1 MQTICYE
8 EGRIFARRVSTSV
21 RKSALIIAAVTIAV
35 GLAAGAAMAQSVQE
49 LLDKAPQLQ
58 FEVASIKL
66 VQVSS
71 NGPMRVGLMNTPD
84 GFTTENAT
92 LQMLITYAYA
102 IQNYQIQGGP
112 SFLTSDHYN
121 IDAKMDEA
129 TAEVLKKMA
138 TNEERNAARQK
149 MMQALLADR
158 FHLTIHKES
167 KEMPIYNLV
176 VGKNGTKMAEAKPL
190 PPPDPN
196 APKGD
201 TATAKGDGS
210 GPGKFGPGPGR
221 GGPSMMMS
229 GGRGG
234 AMTLTASSM
243 PMSSLVRM
251 LSGSLGRPVI
261 DKTGLTAS
269 YDFKLE
275 YTRDDVGVAPALGGG
290 GGGGDG
296 APPVPAADSSGPTL
310 FTAVQ
315 EQLGLKLESTK
326 GPVEIVVID
335 RAEKPSDN

>member
-1 MQTICYE
+1 
-8 EGRIFARRVSTSV
+8 
-21 RKSALIIAAVTIAV
+21 
-35 GLAAGAAMAQSVQE
+35 MAQTTQE
-49 LLDKAPQLQ
+49 LLDKAPQLE

-66 VQVSS
+66 VQVNSG
-71 NGPMRVGLMNTPD
+71 GPMRIGLMNTPD

-92 LQMLITYAYA
+92 LQMMITYAYA

-112 SFLTSDHYN
+112 GFMTSDHYN

-129 TAEVLKKMA
+129 TADILKKMS

-149 MMQALLADR
+149 MVQGLLADR

-176 VGKNGTKMAEAKPL
+176 VAKNGIKMTEAKPL

-201 TATAKGDGS
+201 TATAKGDGG

-221 GGPSMMMS
+221 GGPSMFMS

-234 AMTLTASSM
+234 AMTLTATSM
-243 PMSSLVRM
+243 PMLSLVRM
-251 LSGSLGRPVI
+251 LSGTLGRPVI
-261 DKTGLTAS
+261 DKTGLTAT

-275 YTRDDVGVAPALGGG
+275 YTRDDLVAGPAPGG

-296 APPVPAADSSGPTL
+296 APPVPAAESSGPTL

-326 GPVEIVVID
+326 GPVQIIVID

>member
-1 MQTICYE
+1 MQTICDE
-8 EGRIFARRVSTSV
+8 EGRSLARRVRTTV
-21 RKSALIIAAVTIAV
+21 RKSVLSIAAVMVAI
-35 GLAAGAAMAQSVQE
+35 GLAAGAAMAQTAQE

-58 FEVASIKL
+58 YEVASIKL
-66 VQVSS
+66 VQV
-71 NGPMRVGLMNTPD
+71 NAGGPMRIGLMNTPD
-84 GFTTENAT
+84 GFTSENAT
-92 LQMLITYAYA
+92 LQMMITYAYA
-102 IQNYQIQGGP
+102 IQNYQLQGGP
-112 SFLTSDHYN
+112 SFMTSDHYN

-149 MMQALLADR
+149 MMQALLVER

-176 VGKNGTKMAEAKPL
+176 LGKNGVKMTEAKPL
-190 PPPDPN
+190 PPIDPN
-196 APKGD
+196 APKPDPG
-201 TATAKGDGS
+201 AVAKL
-210 GPGKFGPGPGR
+210 PGGGR
-221 GGPSMMMS
+221 GPSMMMS

-234 AMTLTASSM
+234 AMTLTATSM
-243 PMSSLVRM
+243 PMSSLIRM

-261 DKTGLTAS
+261 DKTGLTAN

-275 YTRDDVGVAPALGGG
+275 YTRDDLGAGVAPALGPAG

-326 GPVEIVVID
+326 GPVEIIVID

>member
-1 MQTICYE
+1 MQTICCE
-8 EGRIFARRVSTSV
+8 SGPSLARRVRTSV
-21 RKSALIIAAVTIAV
+21 RKSALSIAAVTIAI
-35 GLAAGAAMAQSVQE
+35 GLAAGAAKAQTTQE

-66 VQVSS
+66 VQVNS
-71 NGPMRVGLMNTPD
+71 NGPTRIGLMNTPD

-176 VGKNGTKMAEAKPL
+176 VGKGGVKMTEAKPL
-190 PPPDPN
+190 PPPDAN
-196 APKGD
+196 APKSD
-201 TATAKGDGS
+201 TATAKADGG
-210 GPGKFGPGPGR
+210 GPPKFGPGGGR
-221 GGPSMMMS
+221 GGPGMMMS

-251 LSGSLGRPVI
+251 LSGSVGRPVI
-261 DKTGLTAS
+261 DKTGLTAN

-275 YTRDDVGVAPALGGG
+275 YTRDDLVAGPGLGG

-296 APPVPAADSSGPTL
+296 APPVPAAESSGPTL

-315 EQLGLKLESTK
+315 EQLGLKLESAK

>member
-1 MQTICYE
+1 
-8 EGRIFARRVSTSV
+8 
-21 RKSALIIAAVTIAV
+21 
-35 GLAAGAAMAQSVQE
+35 GAAMAQTTQE
-49 LLDKAPQLQ
+49 LLDKAPQLE

-66 VQVSS
+66 VQVNSG
-71 NGPMRVGLMNTPD
+71 GPMRIGLMNTPD

-92 LQMLITYAYA
+92 LQMMITYAYA

-112 SFLTSDHYN
+112 GFMTSDHYN

-129 TAEVLKKMA
+129 TADILKKMS

-149 MMQALLADR
+149 MVQGLLADR

-176 VGKNGTKMAEAKPL
+176 VAKNGIKMTEAKPL
-190 PPPDPN
+190 PPLDPN

-201 TATAKGDGS
+201 APTAKGDGG

-221 GGPSMMMS
+221 GGPSMFMS

-234 AMTLTASSM
+234 AMTLTATSM
-243 PMSSLVRM
+243 PMLSLVRM
-251 LSGSLGRPVI
+251 LSGTLGRPVI
-261 DKTGLTAS
+261 DKTGLTAT

-275 YTRDDVGVAPALGGG
+275 YTRDDLVAGPAPGG

-296 APPVPAADSSGPTL
+296 APPVPAAESSGPTL

-326 GPVEIVVID
+326 GPVQIIVID

>member
-1 MQTICYE
+1 MPKTYVSE
-8 EGRIFARRVSTSV
+8 NGRNAPGEIGKTMTRCMRVAV
-21 RKSALIIAAVTIAV
+21 LVLGAMAMAAVN
-35 GLAAGAAMAQSVQE
+35 GLAQDKPQEGATAT
-49 LLDKAPQLQ
+49 PNLQ
-58 FEVASIKL
+58 YEVASIKL
-66 VQVSS
+66 VQV
-71 NGPMRVGLMNTPD
+71 NVGGPMRIGLMNTPD

-102 IQNYQIQGGP
+102 IQTYQLQGGP

-138 TNEERNAARQK
+138 TNEERNAARQR

-176 VGKNGTKMAEAKPL
+176 VGKNGPKMEEAKPL

-196 APKGD
+196 GPKGD
-201 TATAKGDGS
+201 TTTAKADGG

-234 AMTLTASSM
+234 VMTLTASAM

-261 DKTGLTAS
+261 DKTGLTKN

-275 YTRDDVGVAPALGGG
+275 YSRDDVGVAPALGGG
-290 GGGGDG
+290 GDG
-296 APPVPAADSSGPTL
+296 APPVPNADASGPTL
-310 FTAVQ
+310 VTAVQ
-315 EQLGLKLESTK
+315 EQLGLKLESTR
-326 GPVEIVVID
+326 GAVEIIVID
-335 RAEKPSDN
+335 HAEKPSDN